1 VAADDAKVNGEVDPE
16 DIRLENLR
24 PNPGSKHRR
33 KRVGRGPGSGKGKT
47 CGRGMK
53 GAGARSGPGPRPGYR
68 GGTVPIHMQKGKLRG
83 PNHKKS
89 MPIGPFRTHS
99 VPVNVG
105 SLATAFAAGDVVDV
119 AALVEIGLVKNND
132 NRAYPVKLLAAGEIT
147 HALTVRVDQASAA
160 AVAKIEAAGGRV
172 ELVGQE

>member
-1 VAADDAKVNGEVDPE
+1 MAADDAKVNGEVDPE

-24 PNPGSKHRR
+24 PNPGAKHRR

-89 MPIGPFRTHS
+89 MPIGPFRTNS

-105 SLATAFAAGDVVDV
+105 SLASVFAAGDVVDT
-119 AALVEIGLVKNND
+119 AALVEHGLDKNND
-132 NRAYPVKLLAAGEIT
+132 NRAYLVKLLASGEIA

>member
-1 VAADDAKVNGEVDPE
+1 
-16 DIRLENLR
+16 
-24 PNPGSKHRR
+24 
-33 KRVGRGPGSGKGKT
+33 
-47 CGRGMK
+47 
-53 GAGARSGPGPRPGYR
+53 PRPGYR
-68 GGTVPIHMQKGKLRG
+68 GGTIPIHMQKGKLRG

-105 SLATAFAAGDVVDV
+105 ALAKAFSAGDVVD
-119 AALVEIGLVKNND
+119 AEALAQHGLVKNNA
-132 NRAYPVKLLAAGEIT
+132 NRDYPVKLLAQGDIA

-172 ELVGQE
+172 ELTGKE

>member
-1 VAADDAKVNGEVDPE
+1 VAVDEPTVGGEANPE

-24 PNPGSKHRR
+24 PNPGAKHRR

-68 GGTVPIHMQKGKLRG
+68 GGTIPIHMQKGKLRG
-83 PNHKKS
+83 SNHKKS
-89 MPIGPFRTHS
+89 MPIGPFRTQS

-105 SLATAFAAGDVVDV
+105 ALATAFSAGDVVDV
-119 AALVEIGLVKNND
+119 EALTTLGLVKNNA
-132 NRAYPVKLLAAGEIT
+132 NRAYPVKLLATGEIT

-172 ELVGQE
+172 ELVGQD